1 MRGAILLT
9 LVVVLGLVCVCCK
22 GTDVKKSPEGS
33 LLLDID
39 PKVANA
45 PGDDKKK
52 PGPENDPHGW
62 RWRFRYRKGYRRRR
76 YPSRRPYPPHHTHPP
91 PPPTP
96 ATSVPCSSSRPDGVQ
111 WANEWTKSLDFECP
125 KGQTLIYMK
134 SDYSECHHDRIW
146 AFGCGYN
153 EASYEHCFW
162 EHNFANDVRDG
173 IFFNCPN
180 HGFVAGV
187 KAEYFPVG
195 DRRYKFKCCN
205 DRRFDHEACHQ
216 SPTLNKAGENLEFK
230 VDRDKRDYITG
241 ISSCFHYYKRDRTW
255 KIDYCKSVQ
264 MLQPEKKDV
273 IEN

>member
-1 MRGAILLT
+1 MKFKWVRCVYLDLTDHSLGYLWKLSERVRLMKNMQISIYMHSEPYPLTNSSKSGQNKDLKMFVVWGAQSDIDRRQSQCKFVHSHAFRALSSAKPLVPKLNESSENWNLQFSSLISQIYDFQDKIMRGAILLT

-125 KGQTLIYMK
+125 KGK
-134 SDYSECHHDRIW
+134 
-146 AFGCGYN
+146 AFTY
-153 EASYEHCFW
+153 AH
-162 EHNFANDVRDG
+162 
-173 IFFNCPN
+173 
-180 HGFVAGV
+180 
-187 KAEYFPVG
+187 
-195 DRRYKFKCCN
+195 
-205 DRRFDHEACHQ
+205 
-216 SPTLNKAGENLEFK
+216 
-230 VDRDKRDYITG
+230 
-241 ISSCFHYYKRDRTW
+241 
-255 KIDYCKSVQ
+255 
-264 MLQPEKKDV
+264 
-273 IEN
+273 

>member
-125 KGQTLIYMK
+125 KGKAFTHALQENEERKVVNGVQRGALTTVQEVSGSQRIRKNHRQVSLIE
-134 SDYSECHHDRIW
+134 DHR
-146 AFGCGYN
+146 
-153 EASYEHCFW
+153 AS
-162 EHNFANDVRDG
+162 
-173 IFFNCPN
+173 
-180 HGFVAGV
+180 
-187 KAEYFPVG
+187 
-195 DRRYKFKCCN
+195 
-205 DRRFDHEACHQ
+205 
-216 SPTLNKAGENLEFK
+216 
-230 VDRDKRDYITG
+230 
-241 ISSCFHYYKRDRTW
+241 
-255 KIDYCKSVQ
+255 
-264 MLQPEKKDV
+264 
-273 IEN
+273 

>member
-1 MRGAILLT
+1 MRGAIFLT

-22 GTDVKKSPEGS
+22 GNDVKKSPEGS

-125 KGQTLIYMK
+125 KGK
-134 SDYSECHHDRIW
+134 
-146 AFGCGYN
+146 AFTH
-153 EASYEHCFW
+153 AH
-162 EHNFANDVRDG
+162 
-173 IFFNCPN
+173 
-180 HGFVAGV
+180 
-187 KAEYFPVG
+187 
-195 DRRYKFKCCN
+195 
-205 DRRFDHEACHQ
+205 
-216 SPTLNKAGENLEFK
+216 
-230 VDRDKRDYITG
+230 
-241 ISSCFHYYKRDRTW
+241 
-255 KIDYCKSVQ
+255 
-264 MLQPEKKDV
+264 
-273 IEN
+273 